1 MRGIDDEPVLLQ
13 RNGAVA
19 EVVLNRTARRNA
31 LTVET
36 MGELRRVFTDLA
48 YDDARAV
55 VLRGADGFFCSGLD
69 VNEIDPSAPS
79 IDVWSA
85 VHHALWNL
93 EIPVVACLEGGAINA
108 GAALALA
115 CDLMVAG
122 DSAYIQMREAA
133 MGVAPPMNAA
143 WLAMRFPAAV
153 GMQLALSCRAFK
165 GPDLFRLGIALD
177 VLADDEVLGHARRL
191 AADIA
196 SYPLSGG
203 RSAKQMLRL
212 ARGEADRFASAVR
225 AVVAPVEP
233 VVAPVEPVVAP
244 VEPSVGPVEPASA
257 PVGEAS

>member
-1 MRGIDDEPVLLQ
+1 MKGIDDQPVLLQ
-13 RNGAVA
+13 RTGPVA
-19 EVVLNRTARRNA
+19 EVILNRTARRNA

-36 MGELRRVFTDLA
+36 MNALERIFTHLGCG
-48 YDDARAV
+48 DAQAV

-69 VNEIDPSAPS
+69 VNEIDPAAPS
-79 IDVWSA
+79 IEVWSA

-122 DSAYIQMREAA
+122 ENAYIQMREAA
-133 MGVAPPMNAA
+133 MGVTPPMNAA

-153 GMQLALSCRAFK
+153 GMQLALSCRPFK

-177 VLADDEVLGHARRL
+177 VLADGEVVEHARRL
-191 AADIA
+191 AGDIA
-196 SYPLSGG
+196 AYPRGAG

-212 ARGEADRFASAVR
+212 ARGDADRFTGAVTAVIDPARGDRSCGR
-225 AVVAPVEP
+225 AR
-233 VVAPVEPVVAP
+233 
-244 VEPSVGPVEPASA
+244 G
-257 PVGEAS
+257 